1 MLLPERMD
9 QVFLRA
15 VIAALQGGQGIIRV
29 TAQKTGGRGR
39 PRDVVMRPDALS
51 LGAMY
56 PSVSYWPDSGMLTEP
71 DNFAAPYKIS
81 NRYCLTTYK
90 STQYW

>member
-1 MLLPERMD
+1 
-9 QVFLRA
+9 VFLRA

-29 TAQKTGGRGR
+29 PPRNGRAGR
-39 PRDVVMRPDALS
+39 PRDVVTRPDALS

-71 DNFAAPYKIS
+71 DNFAAPYKIA
-81 NRYCLTTYK
+81 NHYCLSSVK

>member
-1 MLLPERMD
+1 
-9 QVFLRA
+9 
-15 VIAALQGGQGIIRV
+15 
-29 TAQKTGGRGR
+29 
-39 PRDVVMRPDALS
+39 MRPDALS

-71 DNFAAPYKIS
+71 DNFAAPYKIA
-81 NRYCLTTYK
+81 NRYCLSSVK